1 MNGNGDGI
9 GDGLEFRLLG
19 PVGVWYRGQRL
30 GPATAQQR
38 TVLATLLL
46 DPGRVV
52 AVDRLV
58 TALWGATPPATA
70 RNSLQG
76 TVSRLRRVLG
86 QFPQVELATSVRGYT
101 LRVEVEAI
109 DLHRFRRQVRQARG
123 TDVQAADAAES
134 LRAALALWRGGPPLV
149 DVAGAWLPEAVAPGL
164 EEERLAAVEMLA
176 VADLALG
183 RDAAVAAELSPLLA
197 EHPLRER
204 LVCLLMVALHR
215 AGQRAEALEVFR
227 RVRRR
232 FADDLGIEP
241 GDELQRLHQAILVD
255 RETPWPATAPRTD
268 QAPVATRAVPRVP
281 RQLPPDTETFIGREA
296 ELAALDALLP
306 PRDAAAG
313 AAVGT
318 PVGVIAGTGGV
329 GKTALAVRWAHRS
342 RDHFPDG
349 QLYVNLLGFGPTRL
363 ARPPAE
369 AVRLFLDAL
378 DVPTQRIPASVDAQV
393 GLYRSLLAD
402 RRMLILLDNALD
414 SDQVRPLLPN
424 SPGCVVLVTSR
435 AELTGLAAAEGARTL
450 PLGLLADTDARELLV
465 RRLGQDK
472 VSAERDAVDDIVARC
487 AGLPL
492 ALAIVAAR
500 AGARPGFP
508 LGALTSG
515 LDDGSG
521 TGAWDAQGP
530 LGPSGSLDP
539 LGSIGSLDVFDGG
552 DSGASVRTVFSWSY
566 QALSEDAARL
576 FRLLG
581 LTQVPEISVA
591 GAASLAGIPPR
602 AAHQLLSELTRAHLA
617 WERTPGRYGW
627 HDLLWAYAEE
637 LTQELDGAEERRAAL
652 HRLLDYY
659 LHSASLGDQQLDPY
673 HRVPVELPPPRP
685 GVTVPPITTVQ
696 HAVRWFLAEHQA
708 LLIAVRQ
715 AARAG
720 FDTHAWQLACASRGF
735 LSQHGYSQAQAATH
749 RIALDAARR
758 LGDPRAL
765 AHAEIGLVHALIR
778 LGEASGC
785 EERLEAAYRLFGAAE
800 DPVGQALTHIYRSL
814 LRDREGDYAAG
825 VHHNEQALLLYR
837 RAEHRG
843 GEGRAMNNVGWFQAQ
858 LGKYREA
865 LASCQAALAIHREL
879 DDGPGESAT
888 LDSLGYIH
896 HRLGHYEQAVD
907 HYQRSLDRRGD
918 WEPALA
924 GRTLGRLGAAQLSTG
939 RLAEGRETLRRA
951 LTLLED
957 LAPGDADE
965 VRAALAGLDAE
976 QRSGGPA
983 ATRRASAGGR

>member
-1 MNGNGDGI
+1 MGNGV
-9 GDGLEFRLLG
+9 EFRLLG
-19 PVGVWYRGQRL
+19 PVGVWCHGQRL

-76 TVSRLRRVLG
+76 TVSRLRRLLG

-101 LRVEVEAI
+101 LRVEAQSI
-109 DLHRFRRQVRQARG
+109 DLHRFRHQVRQARG
-123 TDVQAADAAES
+123 TGVQAADAAES

-164 EEERLAAVEMLA
+164 EEERLAAVETLA

-183 RDAAVAAELSPLLA
+183 RDAAVAAELAPLLP

-204 LVCLLMVALHR
+204 LASLLMVALHR

-232 FADDLGIEP
+232 FADELGIEP
-241 GDELQRLHQAILVD
+241 GEELQRLHQAILAD
-255 RETPWPATAPRTD
+255 REAPWPAATPRVA
-268 QAPVATRAVPRVP
+268 QAPTAARSVPRVP

-306 PRDAAAG
+306 PPEAAAG
-313 AAVGT
+313 RAVGT

-349 QLYVNLLGFGPTRL
+349 QLYVNLLGFGPTQL

-378 DVPTQRIPASVDAQV
+378 DVAPQRIPASVDAQV

-402 RRMLILLDNALD
+402 RRMLVLLDNALD

-424 SPGCVVLVTSR
+424 SSGCVVLVTSR
-435 AELTGLAAAEGARTL
+435 VELTGLAAAEGARTL
-450 PLGLLADTDARELLV
+450 PLGLLADADARELLV
-465 RRLGQDK
+465 RRLGQAR
-472 VSAERDAVDDIVARC
+472 VSAEADAVDDLVARC

-500 AGARPGFP
+500 AGARPGLP
-508 LGALTSG
+508 LDALTSG
-515 LDDGSG
+515 PGDGSG
-521 TGAWDAQGP
+521 AGAWEDA
-530 LGPSGSLDP
+530 GSPGALD
-539 LGSIGSLDVFDGG
+539 IFDGG

-566 QALSEDAARL
+566 QALSEGAARL

-581 LTQVPEISVA
+581 LTESPDISVA
-591 GAASLAGIPPR
+591 GAASLAGIAPR
-602 AAHQLLSELTRAHLA
+602 AAHQSLSELARAHLA
-617 WERTPGRYGW
+617 WERSPGRYGC
-627 HDLLWAYAEE
+627 HDLLWAYAAE
-637 LTQELDGAEERRAAL
+637 LTHELDDADERRAAL

-659 LHSASLGDQQLDPY
+659 LHSANLGDQQLDPY
-673 HRVPVELPPPRP
+673 HRVPIELPSPRP
-685 GVTVPPITTVQ
+685 GVTVPPLTTTGP
-696 HAVRWFLAEHQA
+696 AVRWFLNEHQS
-708 LLIAVRQ
+708 LLIAIRQ

-735 LSQHGYSQAQAATH
+735 LSQHGYSQAQAAMH

-758 LGDPRAL
+758 LGDPRAV
-765 AHAEIGLVHALIR
+765 AHAEIGLVQALIR
-778 LGEASGC
+778 LGEEDGC
-785 EERLEAAYRLFGAAE
+785 EERLEAAHRLFGAAD
-800 DPVGQALTHIYRSL
+800 DPVGQAVTHIYRSL
-814 LRDREGDYAAG
+814 LSERDGDYAAG
-825 VHHNEQALLLYR
+825 IHHNEQALALYR

-865 LASCQAALAIHREL
+865 LDICQAALAIHREL
-879 DDGPGESAT
+879 GDGPGESAT

-896 HRLGHYEQAVD
+896 HRLGHHQQAVD
-907 HYQRSLDRRGD
+907 HYQRSLGRRGD

-965 VRAALAGLDAE
+965 VRASLARLDAE
-976 QRSGGPA
+976 EGSGGTA
-983 ATRRASAGGR
+983 ATRRASAAGR